1 VYDFVYEL
9 LFDRTFELWV
19 PVQMVPAGI
28 KSGDVIRIKSVVA
41 SILTDYSHVLVP
53 TDHSNIL
60 VIHKSFKLYRRF
72 HNKSENTEHDLSL
85 AILGCSNN
93 P

>member
-1 VYDFVYEL
+1 
-9 LFDRTFELWV
+9 
-19 PVQMVPAGI
+19 MVPTGI
-28 KSGDVIRIKSVVA
+28 KPGDVIRIKSVVA
-41 SILTDYSHVLVP
+41 SILSDFQHVLVP

-72 HNKSENTEHDLSL
+72 HNKTENSEHDLSL

-93 P
+93 PTMLRQANNTSNSDESMPMNKI